1 MILICKEIT
10 DFSTYSRTQTNRVI
24 KPIGIN
30 VQRIVSF
37 HPINLWKDGNETVN
51 ITKMLMDYQNEPLY
65 LEHSFEQM
73 RGMLFGM
80 TLVHDYRV
88 EHGTHFVRCQAY
100 PVPNE
105 EEDDETSLF

>member
-10 DFSTYSRTQTNRVI
+10 DFSTYSRSQSPRVI

-30 VQRIVSF
+30 VQNIVTF
-37 HPINLWKDGNETVN
+37 HPMNLWNYGDEAVD
-51 ITKMLMDYQNEPLY
+51 ITKIVMDYQEEAIY
-65 LEHSFEQM
+65 LEHSFEEM